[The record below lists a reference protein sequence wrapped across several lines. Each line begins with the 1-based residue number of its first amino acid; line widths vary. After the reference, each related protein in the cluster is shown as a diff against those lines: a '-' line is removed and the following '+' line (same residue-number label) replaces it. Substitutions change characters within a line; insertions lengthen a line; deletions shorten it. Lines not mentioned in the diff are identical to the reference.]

1 MRKAMELAVEQGKV
15 RSIGLSNFNV
25 EQTKTVLGMCK
36 VRPVVNQFEIHPL
49 LQNNELV
56 EYCQSENIAVTSFA
70 SLGAADRAWASSG
83 DPLPLQN
90 PVILEMAARLSKSPA
105 QVILRWLIQRNIII
119 IPKSSTPSRVIENA
133 SLFDFELS
141 DEDMNVF
148 KTQFPKEFRFYV
160 FDM

>member
-1 MRKAMELAVEQGKV
+1 MELAVEQGKV

-90 PVILEMAARLSKSPA
+90 PVIL
-105 QVILRWLIQRNIII
+105 RWLIQRNIII